1 MNLLINHRFIFNR
14 LHAPLALSLCVCCQ
28 QPPGDEMGGRTDA
41 QRDYA
46 VCCARDAGEMT
57 SCARRLLKR
66 NWKQAKALW
75 CYLSSVSHA
84 ARNQAEI
91 NGV

>member
-1 MNLLINHRFIFNR
+1 
-14 LHAPLALSLCVCCQ
+14 
-28 QPPGDEMGGRTDA
+28 
-41 QRDYA
+41 
-46 VCCARDAGEMT
+46 MT

>member
-1 MNLLINHRFIFNR
+1 MR
-14 LHAPLALSLCVCCQ
+14 LSLCAFVAGGGR
-28 QPPGDEMGGRTDA
+28 GDEMGGRTDA
-41 QRDYA
+41 QRDHT
-46 VCCARDAGEMT
+46 VCARDAGEMT

>member
-1 MNLLINHRFIFNR
+1 MRFVR
-14 LHAPLALSLCVCCQ
+14 VR
-28 QPPGDEMGGRTDA
+28 GVREDEMGGRT
-41 QRDYA
+41 
-46 VCCARDAGEMT
+46 VCVRCGRNDE

>member
-14 LHAPLALSLCVCCQ
+14 LHAPLALSLCAGGRR
-28 QPPGDEMGGRTDA
+28 GDEMGGRTDA

-46 VCCARDAGEMT
+46 VCARDAGEMT